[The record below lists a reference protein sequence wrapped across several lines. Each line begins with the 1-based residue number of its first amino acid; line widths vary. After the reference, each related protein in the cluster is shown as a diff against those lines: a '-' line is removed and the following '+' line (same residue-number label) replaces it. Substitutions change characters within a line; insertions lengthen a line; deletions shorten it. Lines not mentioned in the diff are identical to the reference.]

1 MLQSWKVGQTF
12 LTALIDTLEAEL
24 KRHETKIRARNYLV
38 RVGTK
43 FLHHSFKAKKRP
55 CLGGGKH
62 DRSYV
67 SAPRCVS
74 GGEEAKRVLADIA
87 REEVSAVSGIFG
99 STREEVS
106 GSKTGV

>member
-43 FLHHSFKAKKRP
+43 FLHHSFKAKN
-55 CLGGGKH
+55 GH
-62 DRSYV
+62 
-67 SAPRCVS
+67 AW
-74 GGEEAKRVLADIA
+74 
-87 REEVSAVSGIFG
+87 EEVSMTVLMYPRLGAS
-99 STREEVS
+99 REEKKQGAS
-106 GSKTGV
+106 SLTLLGRR